1 MPSTELN
8 VCRRGAG
15 FRACVVRAL
24 LRRADLRGGAAAS
37 WHLGPRLAPLALLL
51 ALAAP
56 VPATAALHWESK
68 EQSIALRATESTGT
82 VRFAFT
88 NAGAKP
94 VTITDVHPGCGCTV
108 PALAKNVY
116 EPGEHGVLTV
126 DFHPGS
132 REGTVRMPITV
143 QTDDDGETATLTL
156 VAQIETIVSFDTR
169 FVFWKG
175 NEPRTPKL
183 MRLTFAQSLTAALAG
198 VQCSSPE
205 FSATFRPVGDS
216 GREYEITVTPPAEI
230 QTYTAITLRTLLG
243 TEKNERLFTVVA
255 RTMDGPAPV
264 TAAAVAAPSGHSQ
277 GRK

>member
-1 MPSTELN
+1 MPSTEPTI
-8 VCRRGAG
+8 CRRGAR
-15 FRACVVRAL
+15 FR
-24 LRRADLRGGAAAS
+24 AAAS
-37 WHLGPRLAPLALLL
+37 RHMGPRLTPLALLL

-56 VPATAALHWESK
+56 VPAAAALQWENK
-68 EQSIALRATESTGT
+68 EQSISLRATEAAGT

-94 VTITDVHPGCGCTV
+94 VTITAVHPGCGCTV
-108 PALAKNVY
+108 PALAKHLY
-116 EPGEHGVLTV
+116 DPGEHGVLTV

-143 QTDDDGETATLTL
+143 QTDDNGEPATLTL

-169 FVFWKG
+169 FLFWKG
-175 NEPRTPKL
+175 DEPRSPKL
-183 MRLTFAQSLTAALAG
+183 MHLTFAPSLTAQLAG
-198 VQCSSPE
+198 VQCGSPE

-216 GREYEITVTPPAEI
+216 GREYEITVTPPAEV

-255 RTMDGPAPV
+255 RTMDGPTPV
-264 TAAAVAAPSGHSQ
+264 AASVAAPSGQAQ

>member
-1 MPSTELN
+1 MPSTELK
-8 VCRRGAG
+8 VRRHGAG
-15 FRACVVRAL
+15 FRARLARAFRGDAG
-24 LRRADLRGGAAAS
+24 LRARETSARPPS
-37 WHLGPRLAPLALLL
+37 RRLAPLALLL

-56 VPATAALHWESK
+56 FPATAALQWHST
-68 EQSIALRATESTGT
+68 EQSVTLRATETTGT

-88 NAGAKP
+88 NAGAKT

-108 PALAKNVY
+108 PALPKTVY
-116 EPGEHGVLTV
+116 GPGEHGELTV

-132 REGTVRMPITV
+132 REGTVRLPITV
-143 QTDDDGETATLTL
+143 QTDDNGETATLTL

-183 MRLTFAQSLTAALAG
+183 MRLTFAPSLTAALAS

-205 FSATFRPVGDS
+205 FSATFRAIGDS
-216 GREYEITVTPPAEI
+216 GREYEITVTPPADV

-243 TEKNERLFTVVA
+243 AEKNERLFTVVA

-264 TAAAVAAPSGHSQ
+264 AAAAVAAPSGHSQ